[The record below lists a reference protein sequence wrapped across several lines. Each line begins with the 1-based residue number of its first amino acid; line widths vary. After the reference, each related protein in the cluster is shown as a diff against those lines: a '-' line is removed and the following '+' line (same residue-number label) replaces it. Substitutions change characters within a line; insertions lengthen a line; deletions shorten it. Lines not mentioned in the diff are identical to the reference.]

1 MHVRQRIG
9 SMISNLYG
17 PHAYYKK
24 VDGAGWVLY
33 REDDAA
39 PVFLGGSLNDAAD
52 NLQIQYMIKNKGK
65 G

>member
-1 MHVRQRIG
+1 
-9 SMISNLYG
+9 MISNLYG